1 MSEVGALV
9 GETNRSM
16 HSSGSSLPR
25 KATAVIFDCDGVMFD
40 SRQANIHFYNHLLE
54 HFGLPPMK
62 DSDVAVVHMATA
74 QESVRHIFRGTPY
87 VEAAQAYRT
96 RVAYTPFIRYMSME
110 PGLVELLEF
119 LRPRYGLAVA
129 TNRSNTIDEVLVSHG
144 IKDYFDIVIS
154 SLDVRHPK
162 PHPESIQKILSFFD
176 LSPKQVLYVGD
187 SQVDSDTAR
196 AAGVPF
202 VAYKNRGLEA
212 DHHIE
217 DLLEIKNILGME

>member
-1 MSEVGALV
+1 
-9 GETNRSM
+9 M
-16 HSSGSSLPR
+16 HSSGISLPR

-62 DSDVAVVHMATA
+62 DSDVEVVHMATA

-176 LSPKQVLYVGD
+176 LAPNKVLYVGD
-187 SQVDSDTAR
+187 SKVDSDTAR

>member
-1 MSEVGALV
+1 
-9 GETNRSM
+9 M

-202 VAYKNRGLEA
+202 VAYKNRGLDA

>member
-187 SQVDSDTAR
+187 SQVDSDTAK

-202 VAYKNRGLEA
+202 VAYKNRGLDA

>member
-202 VAYKNRGLEA
+202 VAYKNRGLDA